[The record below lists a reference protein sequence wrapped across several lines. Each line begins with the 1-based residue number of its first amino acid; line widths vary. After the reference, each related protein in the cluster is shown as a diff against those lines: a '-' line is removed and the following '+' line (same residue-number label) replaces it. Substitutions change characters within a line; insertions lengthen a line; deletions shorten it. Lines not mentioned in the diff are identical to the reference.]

1 LKVKDLKNNAFT
13 PAPIYIVAAKLEK
26 THKTTL
32 AGFQNVQPKCKP
44 PHQCIGVRGKL
55 VRGFTLVEAL
65 IALVILGIAAY
76 GLILPF
82 ASSAA
87 VQEQG
92 CSQTLAAKL
101 ACDLVEQ
108 IIADPNGFNL
118 IKHDYDGYT
127 EQKGHI
133 KNAAGAD
140 FTDPMYADF
149 SREAVCEYY
158 RPPPQQDFGAYNF
171 IRITVK
177 VYQNDLKLAEV
188 VRLKSK

>member
-55 VRGFTLVEAL
+55 VRGFTLIEAL
-65 IALVILGIAAY
+65 IALVILGIAAA

-92 CSQTLAAKL
+92 CSRTIAAKL
-101 ACDLVEQ
+101 ACDLTEQ
-108 IIADPNGFNL
+108 IIAADFNQ
-118 IKHDYDGYT
+118 IVPTYGSYN
-127 EQKGHI
+127 EPKGQV
-133 KNAAGAD
+133 KNAAGVV
-140 FTDPMYADF
+140 FTDSMYADF
-149 SREAVCEYY
+149 SRQAVCEYIY
-158 RPPPQQDFGAYNF
+158 MPQQQSFGAYNF

>member
-1 LKVKDLKNNAFT
+1 MTKAITKNEGFT
-13 PAPIYIVAAKLEK
+13 PAPIYIVVAKLEK
-26 THKTTL
+26 THKATL
-32 AGFQNVQPKCKP
+32 AGFQNVQPKCK
-44 PHQCIGVRGKL
+44 L

-65 IALVILGIAAY
+65 LALVILGIAAY

-101 ACDLVEQ
+101 ACDRVEQ
-108 IIADPNGFNL
+108 IISDDNDFSQIVATYG
-118 IKHDYDGYT
+118 GYT
-127 EQKGHI
+127 
-133 KNAAGAD
+133 D
-140 FTDPMYADF
+140 YFTDPMYADF
-149 SREAVCEYY
+149 SRQAVCEYVEY
-158 RPPPQQDFGAYNF
+158 VPQQGNFETRQQQTNF
-171 IRITVK
+171 IRITVR

>member
-1 LKVKDLKNNAFT
+1 LKIETVKNEAFT

-32 AGFQNVQPKCKP
+32 AGFQNVQPKCK
-44 PHQCIGVRGKL
+44 L
-55 VRGFTLVEAL
+55 VRGFTLIEAL
-65 IALVILGIAAY
+65 IALVILGIAAA

-92 CSQTLAAKL
+92 CSQTIAAKL

-108 IIADPNGFNL
+108 IIAADFNQIVPTYNG
-118 IKHDYDGYT
+118 YSEPQG
-127 EQKGHI
+127 QV
-133 KNAAGAD
+133 KNAAGAN
-140 FTDPMYADF
+140 FTGSMYADF

-171 IRITVK
+171 IRITVE

-188 VRLKSK
+188 TRLKSK

>member
-32 AGFQNVQPKCKP
+32 AGFQNVQPKCK
-44 PHQCIGVRGKL
+44 L

-65 IALVILGIAAY
+65 IALVILGIAAA

-92 CSQTLAAKL
+92 CSQTIAAKL
-101 ACDLVEQ
+101 ASDRIEQ
-108 IIADPNGFNL
+108 IISDDNDFSQIVASYN
-118 IKHDYDGYT
+118 YT
-127 EQKGHI
+127 EQKGQI
-133 KNAAGAD
+133 EKANSGVFSD
-140 FTDPMYADF
+140 LMYADF
-149 SREAVCEYY
+149 SRETVCEEV
-158 RPPPQQDFGAYNF
+158 RMLQQQDFGTPNF
-171 IRITVK
+171 IRITVR

-188 VRLKSK
+188 TRLKSK

>member
-1 LKVKDLKNNAFT
+1 MNVKDLKNNGFT
-13 PAPIYIVAAKLEK
+13 PTPIYTGVGQVRAEEK
-26 THKTTL
+26 PIYWQISNSP
-32 AGFQNVQPKCKP
+32 AVC
-44 PHQCIGVRGKL
+44 KL
-55 VRGFTLVEAL
+55 VRGFTLIEAL
-65 IALVILGIAAY
+65 IALVILGIAAA

-92 CSQTLAAKL
+92 CSRTIAAKL

-188 VRLKSK
+188 TRLKSK